1 MFQEM
6 MVAGSGGGG
15 GSEQWNFAHTSAASR
30 VRPVFSVNGTAKKVI
45 ITANDDANH
54 IITNIDINTG
64 EVDANGKWYRYD
76 VQNGTAAVDNDGW
89 SITNN
94 AITYNA
100 TYWSSAHLTYFAAVY
115 TAD

>member
-6 MVAGSGGGG
+6 QVAGVGGG
-15 GSEQWNFAHTSAASR
+15 GSEQWNFAYTSAASR

-54 IITNIDINTG
+54 ITTNIDINTG
-64 EVDANGKWYRYD
+64 EVDTNGKWYRYN
-76 VQNGTAAVDNDGW
+76 VQDGTVAVDNDGW

-115 TAD
+115 TAE